1 MPSAHSLYLKLMFS
15 IQMGPKMP
23 KPHSGFSKNIKSFY
37 TKFHSVQQNKV
48 YSHSSYLLTYIVS
61 DSLYSVFILKNIKT
75 STINSNHPVI
85 QQLFFKLQSIIRKRT
100 SPIYITHIG
109 THSCL
114 PSPMTRVM
122 NKLINLFLLLLPKN
136 NMLYYTIMLAP
147 YTKYRKFHTA
157 TKEIINNCSTFKPL
171 HLQPI
176 TQGINFRRLQPNK

>member
-1 MPSAHSLYLKLMFS
+1 MFS
-15 IQMGPKMP
+15 FK
-23 KPHSGFSKNIKSFY
+23 
-37 TKFHSVQQNKV
+37 
-48 YSHSSYLLTYIVS
+48 LLTYIVS

-75 STINSNHPVI
+75 FTINSNHPVI
-85 QQLFFKLQSIIRKRT
+85 QQLFFELQSIIRKRI

-114 PSPMTRVM
+114 PSPMTRGNEQA
-122 NKLINLFLLLLPKN
+122 NKLVSFATPKKK

-157 TKEIINNCSTFKPL
+157 TKEIINNCSTYKPL